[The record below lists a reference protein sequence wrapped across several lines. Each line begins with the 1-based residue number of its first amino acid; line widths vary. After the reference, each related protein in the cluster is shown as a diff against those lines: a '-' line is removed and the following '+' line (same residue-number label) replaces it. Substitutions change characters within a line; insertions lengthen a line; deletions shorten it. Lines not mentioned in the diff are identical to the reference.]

1 MKFFYKK
8 QYTADGEPLFLP
20 LIDVTIGNSQLQV
33 VALVD
38 SGASYS
44 LFHAALGEHIGLN
57 IKTGKKISSFGV
69 DGEPLESFLH
79 PTRVAIGGNSVTIT
93 VSYSYDLQ
101 TPYPLLGQYGFFEK
115 FRVCFDLGKK
125 ELEITP
131 KFH

>member
-20 LIDVTIGNSQLQV
+20 LIDATIGNSQLQV

-69 DGEPLESFLH
+69 DGEPLER
-79 PTRVAIGGNSVTIT
+79 TRDYSEISLGRCVECAPESV
-93 VSYSYDLQ
+93 
-101 TPYPLLGQYGFFEK
+101 LLSRTDVDGAVIFS
-115 FRVCFDLGKK
+115 RA
-125 ELEITP
+125 
-131 KFH
+131 

>member
-8 QYTADGEPLFLP
+8 QYSVEGQPFFLP
-20 LIDVTIGNSQLQV
+20 LIDVAIGDLGI

-57 IKTGKKISSFGV
+57 IKAGQKFVSFGV
-69 DGEPLESFLH
+69 DGKPIESFLH
-79 PTRVAIGGNSVTIT
+79 LTRVTIGGNSAMISI
-93 VSYSYDLQ
+93 SYSYDLQ
-101 TPYPLLGQYGFFEK
+101 TPYPLLGQRGFFEK
-115 FRVCFDLGKK
+115 FRICFDLGKK
-125 ELEITP
+125 EIEITP